1 MFIGY
6 QEKIIGYETK
16 YAENGLGEKE
26 QIQVPIKEEFIAFAA
41 PTKEE
46 VEQAPCMEFTRIEEV
61 EKEYV
66 LFGGKWLPK
75 EEAEHLLSVTQS
87 QNAVRALESKTGLT
101 RAVRELV
108 LAEGSGASDYV
119 KQQAQE
125 IEALAAPLR
134 EETKNEPV

>member
-16 YAENGLGEKE
+16 EIENGLGEKE
-26 QIQVPIKEEFIAFAA
+26 QIQVPVKEEFIAFAA

-75 EEAEHLLSVTQS
+75 EEAEHLLAVTHNK
-87 QNAVRALESKTGLT
+87 NAVRALESQTGLT

-108 LAEGSGASDYV
+108 LAENSGASEYV
-119 KQQAQE
+119 RKQAQE
-125 IEALAAPLR
+125 IEALSAPLR
-134 EETKNEPV
+134 EEEQ